1 MEDYKIRF
9 IKEYKEL
16 KDKYNKLHKMI
27 IKYEANT
34 LDFEPTCSIDLLK
47 EQANYMGNYLRV
59 LEVRAEIE
67 KIELESEVVE

>member
-67 KIELESEVVE
+67 KIELESEVTE